1 MKVLA
6 IESSCDDTSIS
17 VVNSAKKIEFLKTIN
32 HRKFHKD
39 YGGVIPEMAARQH
52 LDIMTILGKT
62 IRKIN
67 FQNIDA
73 IAATHGPGLIGSLII
88 GSSFAKGLAMST
100 DKPLLPI
107 NHLQSHLLSPRL
119 TSNLNFPYLCLL
131 VSGGNTALVLVK
143 RADKFITLGK
153 TIDDSAGECFDKVAK
168 AMGLGYPGGPII
180 ENLATRG
187 DIYKFNLPLPLT
199 KQDNLNFSFS
209 GLKTASIDLIN
220 KNKLTEKFKK
230 DFAASF
236 QSTIA
241 RIFLKKISTALNH
254 LNNNNIK
261 IKDFSICG
269 GVAANKFL
277 NSSIENFINNK
288 NLIFHQVPLAL
299 CTDNAAM
306 IAWNALEIL
315 SIRNKKFKQYNVR
328 PTPNILI
335 HENFI

>member
-1 MKVLA
+1 MRVFA

-17 VVNSAKKIEFLKTIN
+17 IVNNKKKIELLKTIN
-32 HRKFHKD
+32 HRKFHHE
-39 YGGVIPEMAARQH
+39 YGGVIPEIAARQH
-52 LDIMTILGKT
+52 LDIIGKLNNTIK
-62 IRKIN
+62 KIDFGGIN
-67 FQNIDA
+67 A
-73 IAATHGPGLIGSLII
+73 IAATHGPGLIGSLIV
-88 GSSFAKGLAMST
+88 GSSFAKGVALGNR
-100 DKPLLPI
+100 KPLVPI

-119 TSNLNFPYLCLL
+119 SSDISFPYLCLL

-143 RADKFITLGK
+143 NARRFITLGK

-180 ENLATRG
+180 EKLAING
-187 DIYKFNLPLPLT
+187 DENKYKLPLPLT
-199 KQDNLNFSFS
+199 RQANINFSFS
-209 GLKTASIDLIN
+209 GLKTASIDLIK
-220 KNKLTEKFKK
+220 KNKLTEIFKK

-236 QSTIA
+236 QTTIGK
-241 RIFLKKISTALNH
+241 IFLKKIETAIDYLND
-254 LNNNNIK
+254 NKIK

-277 NSSIENFINNK
+277 NSSIRNFIENK
-288 NLIFHQVPLAL
+288 NLIFHQVPLTL

-306 IAWNALEIL
+306 IAWNALEL
-315 SIRNKKFKQYNVR
+315 LEDSNKKFKQYNVR